1 MLLTRLWSLLL
12 LEILTLFPY
21 IRTYGAIR
29 YDAKRGYGI
38 SVVDPGA
45 VPGRS
50 TSFRT
55 LCAKSGGPETGSTR
69 AIKVFCGVRNDTA
82 GVYPEGSGNI
92 NANDNFVVA
101 NDNNREVA
109 FAKAA

>member
-1 MLLTRLWSLLL
+1 MRVS
-12 LEILTLFPY
+12 
-21 IRTYGAIR
+21 AR

-45 VPGRS
+45 VPGSS
-50 TSFRT
+50 TNFRQT
-55 LCAKSGGPETGSTR
+55 IGKDGGAETGSTR
-69 AIKVFCGVRNDTA
+69 VIKVIFGVRYDTA

-101 NDNNREVA
+101 NDNNQTVA
-109 FAKAA
+109 VAIAA